1 MSKVIEPRK
10 SMPTLAELWS
20 GKCCPHE
27 TECACRTGSW
37 CPEAKNRKPDG
48 EGEYP
53 TIHLTGCSFA
63 YDHCCCRV
71 LDEIEELADKYLKQA
86 GVIEP
91 PVPMDIIS
99 LFDTKRPVEIRPVPL
114 RRFLG
119 CTWLVDKEWVIHLNS
134 NSSPEESLFTAFHE
148 GFHVICGNS
157 GLAFKRAGERYKKV
171 SERLADYFSASIL
184 MPREFVY
191 DFWPKVEDPIKMARI
206 FGVPQPVMNDWLT
219 RLRIVEA

>member
-1 MSKVIEPRK
+1 MSNKVIEPRK
-10 SMPTLAELWS
+10 TMFTLAELWS
-20 GKCCPHE
+20 GKNCPHE
-27 TECACRTGSW
+27 TECACRTSSW
-37 CPEAKNRKPDG
+37 CPEAGRRKFDG
-48 EGEYP
+48 EGDYP
-53 TIHLTGCSFA
+53 MTHLTGCSFA

-86 GVIEP
+86 CISEP
-91 PVPMDIIS
+91 PVPMDIIT
-99 LFDTKRPVEIRPVPL
+99 LFDPKRPIEIRRLPL

-134 NSSPEESLFTAFHE
+134 NSLPEESNFTAFHE

-184 MPREFVY
+184 MPRNLVY
-191 DFWPKVEDPIKMARI
+191 SFWPKVEDPILMASI
-206 FGVPQPVMNDWLT
+206 FGVPQSVMKEWLI
-219 RLRIVEA
+219 RLRILI